1 MSRDPDGLD
10 GLDLGARR
18 ADTAGV
24 TDDLITTR
32 SAASLLGVG
41 TTSVKRWADEGT
53 LPCVKTAGGHRR
65 FRRSDV
71 MALLRR
77 GDAPSEPPAGDDVLQ
92 QLALM
97 SSAELDALEYGVV
110 QIDDDGT
117 ILQYNRY
124 EEEFAGRRRGDVVGR
139 HFFTDV
145 APCTNN
151 RLLYGRFKSGVA
163 TGALDLT
170 MDYTFTYKMA
180 PRVVSL
186 RLARDEASQTNWL
199 LVHPR

>member
-1 MSRDPDGLD
+1 MSQTPDGLD
-10 GLDLGARR
+10 GLDLRGRR

-32 SAASLLGVG
+32 AAASLLGVG

-77 GDAPSEPPAGDDVLQ
+77 GDAPAEPPSGDDILH
-92 QLALM
+92 QLARM
-97 SSAELDALEYGVV
+97 SSAELDSLEFGVV

-124 EEEFAGRRRGDVVGR
+124 EEDFAGRRRGDVVGR

-151 RLLYGRFKSGVA
+151 RLLYGRFKTGVA
-163 TGALDLT
+163 EGRLDLT

-186 RLARDEASQTNWL
+186 RLARDGSSQTNWL